1 MQPHEIL
8 RAAADIVEADG
19 GWCPGPIDAQ
29 DATGRAVPLYLGDAR
44 ATINPTAAQFSAYG
58 AICKALAVNRSGA
71 TRLMWETLQD
81 IAQGSGFP
89 NLAAFNNAEGRTAA
103 EVATMLRTVADSLDP
118 ANRAIATVPS
128 RATVPLSALAR

>member
-1 MQPHEIL
+1 MKSYAPRPTSL
-8 RAAADIVEADG
+8 RLMVAGVLG
-19 GWCPGPIDAQ
+19 RSTPRTRP
-29 DATGRAVPLYLGDAR
+29 GRAVPLYLGDAR